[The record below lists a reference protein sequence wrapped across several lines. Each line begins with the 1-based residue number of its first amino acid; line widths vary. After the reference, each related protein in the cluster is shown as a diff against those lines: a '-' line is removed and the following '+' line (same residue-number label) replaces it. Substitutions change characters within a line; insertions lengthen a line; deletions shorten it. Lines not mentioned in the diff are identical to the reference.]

1 MHEAAAPGA
10 SGPFS
15 TRHAMLVLIC
25 TSVSSFLLQLDASI
39 VSVLL
44 PVVARSLS
52 AGFAGIEWVIHR
64 LHVEFRVLNGRLAA

>member
-25 TSVSSFLLQLDASI
+25 TSVSSFMLQLDASI

-52 AGFAGIEWVIHR
+52 ASFAGIEWVITAYM
-64 LHVEFRVLNGRLAA
+64 LSFAS